1 VEIDNPESPL
11 IVILMSL
18 EEKRTRIVEEMN
30 YLPDRFERFT
40 YLVDY
45 GRNQAAF
52 PEEFRTDTFL
62 IEGCQ
67 SLLWLVP
74 ELKDGVCAFKAESD
88 SSIVKGIA
96 SLICDFY
103 SEETP
108 EDILKGEVKFL
119 QEVGVDQHLSSN
131 RRNGLGKVDERI
143 KRFANSCLEP
153 NDMQ

>member
-1 VEIDNPESPL
+1 
-11 IVILMSL
+11 MSL
-18 EEKRTRIVEEMN
+18 EEKRTRIVEEMS

-45 GRNQAAF
+45 GRNQTAF
-52 PEEFRTDTFL
+52 PEVFQTDTFL
-62 IEGCQ
+62 IDGCQ
-67 SLLWLVP
+67 SQLWLVP
-74 ELKDGVCAFKAESD
+74 ELKDGVCVFKAESD

-96 SLICDFY
+96 SMICDFY

-108 EDILKGEVKFL
+108 ENILKGDVKFL
-119 QEVGVDQHLSSN
+119 SEVGVDQHLSSN

-153 NDMQ
+153 NDIK

>member
-1 VEIDNPESPL
+1 
-11 IVILMSL
+11 MSL

-52 PEEFRTDTFL
+52 PKEFRTDTFL

-74 ELKDGVCAFKAESD
+74 ELKDGVCLFKAESD
-88 SSIVKGIA
+88 SSMA
-96 SLICDFY
+96 LRFSPLI
-103 SEETP
+103 
-108 EDILKGEVKFL
+108 KM
-119 QEVGVDQHLSSN
+119 LSSSML
-131 RRNGLGKVDERI
+131 RRQASSQGAAQTRPQMDASGLGPLAI
-143 KRFANSCLEP
+143 KYA
-153 NDMQ
+153 

>member
-1 VEIDNPESPL
+1 
-11 IVILMSL
+11 MSL

-40 YLVDY
+40 YLVDF

-52 PEEFRTDTFL
+52 PAEFRTDTFL

-74 ELKDGVCAFKAESD
+74 ELKDGVCFFKAESD

-108 EDILKGEVKFL
+108 EDILKGDVKFL
-119 QEVGVDQHLSSN
+119 EEVGVDQHLSSN

-143 KRFANSCLEP
+143 KRFANSCLET